1 MPVLGRSNHAFFF
14 DGVSD
19 SIVVPQGSMSRLGI
33 DTSDGT
39 KNKANILGERQ
50 NIQNEGALS
59 GILNTQICIEAW
71 IVPDCGSG
79 S

>member
-39 KNKANILGERQ
+39 KNKAKILG
-50 NIQNEGALS
+50 S
-59 GILNTQICIEAW
+59 
-71 IVPDCGSG
+71 
-79 S
+79 